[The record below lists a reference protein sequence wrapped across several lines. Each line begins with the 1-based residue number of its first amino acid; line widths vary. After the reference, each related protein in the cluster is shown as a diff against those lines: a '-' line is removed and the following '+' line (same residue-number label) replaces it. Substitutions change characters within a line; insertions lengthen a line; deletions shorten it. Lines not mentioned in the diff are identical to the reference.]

1 MEEKMK
7 ITLKSQIVE
16 MEMTIVNHRGTTDNL
31 RHLVKKKQREQVW
44 LDIAESRA
52 PKLQA
57 ILNTLKWLE
66 KNEEKIKA
74 HLRS

>member
-1 MEEKMK
+1 MSKVP
-7 ITLKSQIVE
+7 LKTQIAE

-44 LDIAESRA
+44 LDIAEARA

-66 KNEEKIKA
+66 KNEDKIKSA
-74 HLRS
+74 LKP

>member
-1 MEEKMK
+1 MSKVP
-7 ITLKSQIVE
+7 LKAQIAE

-44 LDIAESRA
+44 LDIAEARA

-66 KNEEKIKA
+66 KNEDKIKSA
-74 HLRS
+74 LKP